1 MFLSRYLDYT
11 KIKGQLANAITI
23 TNLSFGI
30 IAIILITKDLG
41 HMSLV
46 FIFLA
51 ALFDRFDGLVAR
63 HFHSESEFGKELD
76 SLSDIVSFGVAPALL
91 IYMTDLS
98 SMLWVGIAA
107 TIFYIAAGAIRL
119 ARYNVKEFDGSFYG
133 VAYYCSRRTVD
144 IMLLP
149 QSLYRSS
156 VFRNHH
162 GRSWFGNDEQYQNCK
177 RYKLFISVINFTSPI
192 LRRRIYMSTG
202 DVPKRLKGADSKS
215 ARAFTRRGGSNP
227 LVSVCLTKL
236 SHAVIPCGELF
247 SCLSIGDLYKCLL
260 FYKKASFE
268 RMSDMSGP
276 ALKQLQAHRAI
287 HEGGLSGLLAN

>member
-30 IAIILITKDLG
+30 IAIILITRDLG

-91 IYMTDLS
+91 IYMNDLS

-133 VAYYCSRRTVD
+133 VPITAAGV
-144 IMLLP
+144 LLTLCYFLSP
-149 QSLYRSS
+149 Y
-156 VFRNHH
+156 VGAPF
-162 GRSWFGNDEQYQNCK
+162 F
-177 RYKLFISVINFTSPI
+177 VIVMFLLGIAMMSNI
-192 LRRRIYMSTG
+192 RIAK
-202 DVPKRLKGADSKS
+202 V
-215 ARAFTRRGGSNP
+215 
-227 LVSVCLTKL
+227 
-236 SHAVIPCGELF
+236 
-247 SCLSIGDLYKCLL
+247 
-260 FYKKASFE
+260 
-268 RMSDMSGP
+268 
-276 ALKQLQAHRAI
+276 
-287 HEGGLSGLLAN
+287 

>member
-1 MFLSRYLDYT
+1 MQSRLQISVSESLQLFLLRM
-11 KIKGQLANAITI
+11 
-23 TNLSFGI
+23 
-30 IAIILITKDLG
+30 DLG

-133 VAYYCSRRTVD
+133 VPITAAGVLLTLCYFLSPYVGAPYFVI
-144 IMLLP
+144 IMVVLGLAMM
-149 QSLYRSS
+149 S
-156 VFRNHH
+156 N
-162 GRSWFGNDEQYQNCK
+162 
-177 RYKLFISVINFTSPI
+177 I
-192 LRRRIYMSTG
+192 RIAK
-202 DVPKRLKGADSKS
+202 V
-215 ARAFTRRGGSNP
+215 
-227 LVSVCLTKL
+227 
-236 SHAVIPCGELF
+236 
-247 SCLSIGDLYKCLL
+247 
-260 FYKKASFE
+260 
-268 RMSDMSGP
+268 
-276 ALKQLQAHRAI
+276 
-287 HEGGLSGLLAN
+287 